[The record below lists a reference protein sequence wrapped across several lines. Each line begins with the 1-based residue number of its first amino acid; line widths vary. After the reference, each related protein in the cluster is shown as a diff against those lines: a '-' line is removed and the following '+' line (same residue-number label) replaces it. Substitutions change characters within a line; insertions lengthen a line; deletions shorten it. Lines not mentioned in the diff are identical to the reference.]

1 MASVTVRPWRA
12 RVMAGLMCL
21 GGLGPAVVAAAPH
34 IAAWGNTTLAVK
46 SDGTLW
52 GWGDD
57 PYIFSYE
64 YRSPT
69 LLFTHVDTA
78 YAAPYNVLM
87 IRPNK
92 DLYIM
97 GSNESG
103 MLANP
108 TQPFTL
114 TPVKAGSEFVDV
126 AANGT
131 VYGIKSDGSLW
142 VWGYNPFRE
151 FADRSK
157 PVLILTPQ
165 LVGHGYSK
173 VAVVRREGTD
183 PQTNTLALKT
193 DGSLWG
199 WGHNRDGQLGDGT
212 RLAALEPR
220 RLMADVAS
228 LAVGDNHAAVIKTD
242 GSLWAWGYG
251 HHVLG
256 DGVEDFQLQP
266 ARRVGEGFTR
276 VALGAAFTLALKAD
290 ESLWAWGRNQLGQL
304 GNGSQTTAL
313 RPVLIGSGF
322 AQIAAGGEHS
332 LAIKTDGSLWGW
344 GNNAQNR
351 LALGPDCCERLSP
364 DYSNNPIS
372 IIPRQIMASGFA
384 ITEPLTVSVA
394 QAQVQ
399 SPQLITASLKI
410 SNDTDQA
417 VTYTPFVEETAGVQ
431 YAPDAAEAASSTYE
445 PASGGKAKALLPS
458 ITLAPRAQQT
468 LEVPLV
474 IARPDL
480 AEGATASM
488 GVGFGARTSDN
499 RLLHAALTLS
509 VSPRSEPASPSAFM
523 TRLSTG
529 PVADVGPGSAATR
542 ASSRAVSTELPSLDG
557 DYWNL
562 WVLTEMNKRPAGDED
577 RKFYLKLIRLGLA
590 PREAYAVM
598 YLRAITQLKPERAG
612 RTQLFKLARGGAEL
626 WLELQKSKLG
636 LTPDFSQPA
645 KTILE
650 GLDSV
655 NALYV
660 LNVLSLNP
668 SLATPLVSA
677 LSDNFAAFTSTYTR
691 TSQALCTFMENG
703 TLLSLPF
710 PRLVEADLAHYMTTN
725 GRWHPKIHNVIFG
738 GVTVRGK
745 DGQPQS
751 LARFLD
757 TFMADYANRDV
768 PGCSYGAQRH
778 WVRVQVHSPLLPLV
792 TDAQGRRFG
801 ITSDG
806 RLLEGIAQ
814 AYIDPGHPWSMA
826 VPAVDGPVSVE
837 YSAAYPYD
845 YGIELQGVYAGTTTS
860 EHVSRGT
867 AALGSQVRQAAQVS
881 RTGTEVTL
889 TVGDSVTSTV
899 QMRADRV
906 FRWAEQHYATLFPQA
921 GAPLT
926 VGHYYARHYPDT
938 NAYLGVDMG
947 NDDLYYLGPASGQS
961 LLNLGPLRTW
971 LDQAEAAGF

>member
-1 MASVTVRPWRA
+1 MALVTGRPWRA
-12 RVMAGLMCL
+12 RVMAGLWCL
-21 GGLGPAVVAAAPH
+21 GGLGPAVVEAAPH
-34 IAAWGNTTLAVK
+34 ISAWGSASMAVTTDGRLLSWGFECCARPQGSEVPVQLATGIDKAHTGYSNLSALGANGDLYIWGNNTVNQLLNPALSRSSTPVLVGTGFSDASADLTVQAIQR
-46 SDGTLW
+46 DGTLL
-52 GWGDD
+52 GWG
-57 PYIFSYE
+57 
-64 YRSPT
+64 
-69 LLFTHVDTA
+69 
-78 YAAPYNVLM
+78 
-87 IRPNK
+87 
-92 DLYIM
+92 
-97 GSNESG
+97 
-103 MLANP
+103 
-108 TQPFTL
+108 
-114 TPVKAGSEFVDV
+114 
-126 AANGT
+126 ANGYAQLGEGTPSDT
-131 VYGIKSDGSLW
+131 VSSPIVLGGGYYK
-142 VWGYNPFRE
+142 VANGYNNFLSLR
-151 FADRSK
+151 
-157 PVLILTPQ
+157 LQ
-165 LVGHGYSK
+165 L
-173 VAVVRREGTD
+173 
-183 PQTNTLALKT
+183 
-193 DGSLWG
+193 
-199 WGHNRDGQLGDGT
+199 
-212 RLAALEPR
+212 
-220 RLMADVAS
+220 
-228 LAVGDNHAAVIKTD
+228 D
-242 GSLWAWGYG
+242 GSLWAWGQAQLDNSPSNPMVYRRI
-251 HHVLG
+251 L
-256 DGVEDFQLQP
+256 DGVADF
-266 ARRVGEGFTR
+266 AVGRT
-276 VALGAAFTLALKAD
+276 
-290 ESLWAWGRNQLGQL
+290 
-304 GNGSQTTAL
+304 
-313 RPVLIGSGF
+313 
-322 AQIAAGGEHS
+322 HM

-344 GNNAQNR
+344 GSAGLGMGLTEPTR
-351 LALGPDCCERLSP
+351 APVYLGDGYTTAAAGEDFSLAIKTDGTLWAWGKNTYGQLGDGTQTDAPRPKLIGTGYARVAAGVNHSLAIKTDGSLWVWGINQRNGYELGLGAGCCEMLPATPGVTGSLR
-364 DYSNNPIS
+364 
-372 IIPRQIMASGFA
+372 PRMLMASGFE

-881 RTGTEVTL
+881 RTGTGVTL